1 MEAKAIN
8 EESQV
13 AQISEVKAERADPKK
28 WLLVYTEFGYAEVNL
43 EKFRAQLDQMAKES
57 AEMQENLREYFEMQY
72 AELVQQEDQ
81 KFKAEA
87 ELASAKEEEEKRLEN
102 IKEQSKAP
110 GLEEANRAAAA
121 SPENSKQE

>member
-43 EKFRAQLDQMAKES
+43 DKFRAQLDQMAKES

-72 AELVQQEDQ
+72 AELV
-81 KFKAEA
+81 
-87 ELASAKEEEEKRLEN
+87 
-102 IKEQSKAP
+102 
-110 GLEEANRAAAA
+110 
-121 SPENSKQE
+121 